1 MENCGLLQSCL
12 SRILS
17 VSGFGIAPRVLTIVG
32 LCYYVIAFANFL
44 ADLVFY
50 FVSYIACGHRFV
62 VVSFR
67 RFQNAVAGNNF
78 KAVCDSVNNKVPVTI
93 GFEVVYTGML
103 SWLVGL
109 LEVTL
114 TGRKNGFTSIANLEQ
129 IICKCHICLILLNFA
144 T

>member
-17 VSGFGIAPRVLTIVG
+17 VSGFGIVPRVLTIIG

-67 RFQNAVAGNNF
+67 RFQNAMAGNNF
-78 KAVCDSVNNKVPVTI
+78 KAVCESVNDKVPVTV
-93 GFEVVYTGML
+93 GFEVVYPGL
-103 SWLVGL
+103 SVKWGCYLGL
-109 LEVTL
+109 WVY
-114 TGRKNGFTSIANLEQ
+114 
-129 IICKCHICLILLNFA
+129 
-144 T
+144 

>member
-17 VSGFGIAPRVLTIVG
+17 VSGFGIAPRVLTIIG

-67 RFQNAVAGNNF
+67 RFQNAMAGNNF

-114 TGRKNGFTSIANLEQ
+114 WA
-129 IICKCHICLILLNFA
+129 LLDVRA
-144 T
+144 VGPWVQLGTKQTC